1 MGVSLQR
8 LLAAI
13 CHGGDMFSV
22 SRFSAVVVSVVAL
35 TGSSLVA
42 APAVQANTE
51 TVKEIDLVSGST
63 PRGIAVGSDNN
74 IWVTGGSSNTIARI
88 TPDGTATAFALTGPV
103 AGGNPWGI
111 AAGPD
116 GNLWFTAPDIGLIGR
131 MTTQGA
137 ITPLPLPDRSLRP
150 RQIAAGSDNNMWF
163 TEQSGKIGRISM
175 NGQVEMFDVP
185 WPNSEPRDITPGPV
199 GSNRLYFTDPGADR
213 VAEIY
218 TSGQIVSVAQLATN
232 SDPAGIAVIGGG
244 IWFAMSATS
253 KIGQLVAVDTVLE
266 LSVPGVPTELSPGAG
281 NTMWI
286 SLSGQNAVAK
296 YSSSGAPIA
305 TFPLTSPNSLPG
317 PLVEGP
323 GTNIWVTQRN
333 VGKVARILSGQLPVA
348 TAAPTLTP
356 ATGATPGSAI
366 STSDGTWDYAATSF
380 TYKWQVCTSATD
392 AGTCTDI
399 PGATTKTYTA
409 AAQDVGK
416 FIRSGVQGV
425 NGSGPGQIS
434 YSTALAVSAT
444 PPPAPTPTTG
454 GQTVTI
460 AQGVTLTLRAT
471 NRTRAGVRRPFAVI
485 ANTANIKG
493 KVRIAI
499 VDSAGRERQVIAKGR
514 WLKPLGA
521 TSKRALK
528 RKVVSR
534 SLSPG
539 TYTVRAVFT
548 PTPAFRDNYPVATMS
563 KTITIRR

>member
-1 MGVSLQR
+1 MSKR
-8 LLAAI
+8 
-13 CHGGDMFSV
+13 SV
-22 SRFSAVVVSVVAL
+22 PVMMTVAL
-35 TGSSLVA
+35 VFSGLVG
-42 APAVQANTE
+42 APAARANPE
-51 TVKEIDLVSGST
+51 TVKEIDLVAGST

-74 IWVTGGSSNTIARI
+74 IWVTGGTSNTIARV
-88 TPDGTATAFALTGPV
+88 TPEGTATAFALTGPV

-131 MTTQGA
+131 MTPQGA
-137 ITPLPLPDRSLRP
+137 ITPFPLPDRSLRP
-150 RQIAAGSDNNMWF
+150 RQIAAGSDDNMWF
-163 TEQSGKIGRISM
+163 TEQSGKIGRITM

-185 WPNSEPRDITPGPV
+185 WPSSEPRDITPGPV

-213 VAEIY
+213 VAEVY
-218 TSGQIVSVAQLATN
+218 TSGQIESVAQLATN

-253 KIGQLVAVDTVLE
+253 KIGQLVAVNTVLE
-266 LSVPGVPTELSPGAG
+266 LSIPGVPTELAPGAG

-333 VGKVARILSGQLPVA
+333 VGKVARILSGQLPVS

-356 ATGATPGSAI
+356 ATGATAGTTVT
-366 STSDGTWDYAATSF
+366 TSDGTWDYAATSYA
-380 TYKWQVCTSATD
+380 YKWQSCTSATD
-392 AGTCTDI
+392 AATCTDI
-399 PGATTKTYTA
+399 AGATGKSYSIV
-409 AAQDVGK
+409 AQDVGR
-416 FIRSGVQGV
+416 FIRSGVQGI
-425 NGSGPGQIS
+425 NGNGPGEVS
-434 YSTALAVSAT
+434 FSSTLAVGAT
-444 PPPAPTPTTG
+444 PPPAPTPVSG

-460 AQGVTLTLRAT
+460 AAGVTMSLNARDTV
-471 NRTRAGVRRPFAVI
+471 RAGRKAAFSVVT
-485 ANTANIKG
+485 NTANIKG
-493 KVRIAI
+493 KVRLSI
-499 VDSAGRERQVIAKGR
+499 VDAAGRERQVIAKGR
-514 WLKPLGA
+514 WLKPAGTDA
-521 TSKRALK
+521 KQALK
-528 RKVVSR
+528 RKRVAR
-534 SLSPG
+534 SLTPG

-548 PTPAFRDNYPVATMS
+548 PSPAFRDNYPVATLS